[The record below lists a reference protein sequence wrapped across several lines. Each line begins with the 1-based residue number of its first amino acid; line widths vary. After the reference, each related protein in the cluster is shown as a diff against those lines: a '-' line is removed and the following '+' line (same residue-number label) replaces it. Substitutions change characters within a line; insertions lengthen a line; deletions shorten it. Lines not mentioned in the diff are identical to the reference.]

1 MTIEE
6 QKYVNMSINIH
17 NLSIGLNEQIYDA
30 ISEVVGRIFA
40 KLSSMLKSEYRTL
53 SFDYKLEEIIKDSF
67 NDDKNKYLNKYD
79 SINMEDI
86 KSNNYEN
93 YINKQEEKVKHE
105 DKDIKL
111 LSDKI
116 IEKIDIYLKD
126 INNDSS
132 YYKRNID
139 KINKSIRD
147 ILLKEIEKYFL
158 KTSKINISFKTA
170 SEKIYEDIKTNY
182 SVDEKNIGNVE
193 VIKSR

>member
-6 QKYVNMSINIH
+6 EKYVNMSINIH

-30 ISEVVGRIFA
+30 INAVVGRIST
-40 KLSSMLKSEYRTL
+40 KISSMLKSEYRTL
-53 SFDYKLEEIIKDSF
+53 SFDYKLEEIIKNGF
-67 NDDKNKYLNKYD
+67 DDEKSKYLNKYD

-86 KSNNYEN
+86 KDKNYKN

-170 SEKIYEDIKTNY
+170 SEKVYEDIKTNY
-182 SVDEKNIGNVE
+182 SVTQKNIGNVE
-193 VIKSR
+193 VLKSR

>member
-30 ISEVVGRIFA
+30 INAVVGRIST
-40 KLSSMLKSEYRTL
+40 KISSMLKSEYRTL
-53 SFDYKLEEIIKDSF
+53 SFDYKLEEIIKNGF
-67 NDDKNKYLNKYD
+67 NDEKSKYLNKYD

-86 KSNNYEN
+86 KDKNYKN

-170 SEKIYEDIKTNY
+170 SEKVYEDIKTNY
-182 SVDEKNIGNVE
+182 PVDEKNIGNVE
-193 VIKSR
+193 VLKSR